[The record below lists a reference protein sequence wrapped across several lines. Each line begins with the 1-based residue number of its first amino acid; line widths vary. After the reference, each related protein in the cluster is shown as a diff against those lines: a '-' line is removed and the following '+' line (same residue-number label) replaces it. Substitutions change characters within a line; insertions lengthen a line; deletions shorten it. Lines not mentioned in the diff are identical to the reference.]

1 MPTEF
6 AERVIA
12 LDPGQRTGYAIAEMS
27 EDYFR
32 LVESGVMPQREMAL
46 VLAKWQAL
54 DWPTERLSSVARPAV
69 PRFNVITWE
78 SWRPRRKNGSMD
90 WIEGDRL
97 LPAQHVGQ
105 IRLIAW
111 MSGAKMVEQ
120 EPADKSAFTASLP
133 AVLDDLDQESNE
145 QHDQDARWHLWGYFF
160 RNWFTG
166 TKDPN
171 DFITLG

>member
-1 MPTEF
+1 VPDF

-12 LDPGQRTGYAIAEMS
+12 LDPGQRTGFAVAEMAL
-27 EDYFR
+27 DYFH
-32 LVESGVMPQREMAL
+32 LVESGVKPQREMAL
-46 VLAKWQAL
+46 WLAKQQGIASMTDPQRWDGPL
-54 DWPTERLSSVARPAV
+54 V
-69 PRFNVITWE
+69 PRFNVVTWE
-78 SWRPRRKNGSMD
+78 SWRPRRKNGSMN

-120 EPADKSAFTASLP
+120 EPADKRTFLANLP
-133 AVLDDLDQESNE
+133 AGLREFDDESSE

-160 RNWFTG
+160 REWFSATVE
-166 TKDPN
+166 PN
-171 DFITLG
+171 ATLY